1 LDSDRKQV
9 ERGEKNLKRKWEVMI
24 GVVGV
29 LLCVIFL
36 GGFSLTITS
45 MDEVTYK
52 ETVFPILQ
60 EGISISY
67 VNDSLEAIKALA
79 IWFGIALLLVLI
91 FVVFATA
98 LIWKERFPKWA
109 AILYLFAGLTTLI
122 GTQFIAFPIAF
133 LFFLAAALCLFRK
146 VDSSTKRGENYVSNS
161 Y

>member
-1 LDSDRKQV
+1 MDSDRKQAG
-9 ERGEKNLKRKWEVMI
+9 RGEKNLKRKWEVMI

-60 EGISISY
+60 EGISIIY
-67 VNDSLEAIKALA
+67 VKDSLEAMKALA

-98 LIWKERFPKWA
+98 LIWKERFQKWA
-109 AILYLFAGLTTLI
+109 AILYMFAGLTTLI

-133 LFFLAAALCLFRK
+133 LFF
-146 VDSSTKRGENYVSNS
+146 
-161 Y
+161 